1 MADPQR
7 PLHTCNS
14 CGYQWHSRGS
24 NYSLKCPSCS
34 KKEHSSEWVSY
45 GGDGSDGGDGGPIIA
60 IVNGVMWGWFMWGAE
75 QANGGAFSAIA
86 QSGILLLFA
95 LIVRSCWSHQYKE
108 WKPSTEDDSTCY
120 FYTFF
125 GVVLALYWIFCRIT

>member
-14 CGYQWHSRGS
+14 CGYQWHSRGAD
-24 NYSLKCPSCS
+24 YSLKCPSCS
-34 KKEHSSEWVSY
+34 KGDHSSEWVYRGES
-45 GGDGSDGGDGGPIIA
+45 GDYSGDGGPIIA
-60 IVNGVMWGWFMWGAE
+60 IVNFVMWGYFMYAADQLRGA
-75 QANGGAFSAIA
+75 GSVVV

-95 LIVRSCWSHQYKE
+95 WIVRSSWSYLYGE